1 MLVITSSTSTSS
13 TVFDLGV
20 GRMPHSEKFA
30 VVTGASTGIGLEL
43 ARCCVREGYD
53 VLIAADEPQ
62 IESAATELRAEG
74 GGKVEAVQATEGVDK
89 LYGAARGR
97 AIDVLMANA
106 GRGLGR
112 AFLDQDFDK
121 ARKVIDTN
129 VTGTVYLLHK
139 LGNDSGAGIRGVF

>member
-1 MLVITSSTSTSS
+1 MIERLN
-13 TVFDLGV
+13 LNREN
-20 GRMPHSEKFA
+20 RMPLSEKFA

-43 ARCCVREGYD
+43 ARCCVHEGYD

-74 GGKVEAVQATEGVDK
+74 GGGKIDAVQADLSTTEGVDK
-89 LYGAARGR
+89 LYSAAQGR
-97 AIDVLMANA
+97 AIDILMANA

-139 LGNDSGAGIRGVF
+139 LGNECGAGIRGVS